1 MKIASASVGME
12 SARSFT
18 TAKFSYRRYEE
29 TEFSNV
35 LSGKTPEGEGRNLED
50 GLKENN
56 KGKELEEKNSGSAKM
71 ATLDQIFEMQ
81 QKMDKV
87 RPNYTTRNSECTT
100 RDTIRYNSIMYILEL
115 LFGDSREKLRKWLDE
130 NSGEVDL
137 SGNSNT
143 ADYGNELLNF
153 DPAAA
158 MQQKMVEFRYT
169 AVDAYVETEDTTF
182 STKGIVKTADGRE
195 ISFNIDVAMSRRFVQ
210 ETRMDLGLSFVQT
223 CDPLVI
229 NLDNNVAEVSD
240 QKIRFDIDGDG
251 ELDTINQLTSR
262 SGYLALDK
270 NGDGEINDGNE
281 LFGAKSG
288 DGFADLA
295 QYDEDGNGWI
305 DENDE
310 IWNKLK
316 IWVMDEKGRSQLY
329 SLSKAGIGA
338 ICLQKAA
345 TDFAHTDN
353 NNDAKAFIRSTGVF
367 LYENG
372 MAGTVQ
378 HLDLVNYSK
387 EA

>member
-1 MKIASASVGME
+1 
-12 SARSFT
+12 
-18 TAKFSYRRYEE
+18 
-29 TEFSNV
+29 
-35 LSGKTPEGEGRNLED
+35 
-50 GLKENN
+50 
-56 KGKELEEKNSGSAKM
+56 
-71 ATLDQIFEMQ
+71 
-81 QKMDKV
+81 
-87 RPNYTTRNSECTT
+87 
-100 RDTIRYNSIMYILEL
+100 
-115 LFGDSREKLRKWLDE
+115 
-130 NSGEVDL
+130 
-137 SGNSNT
+137 
-143 ADYGNELLNF
+143 
-153 DPAAA
+153 

-251 ELDTINQLTSR
+251 ELDTINQLASR

>member
-35 LSGKTPEGEGRNLED
+35 LSGKTPEGD
-50 GLKENN
+50 GKSLKEDLSDE
-56 KGKELEEKNSGSAKM
+56 KKEKELENKKSGRAKM

-87 RPNYTTRNSECTT
+87 RSNYTSRNSECTT

-115 LFGDSREKLRKWLDE
+115 LFGDSRDRLRKWLEGDGD
-130 NSGEVDL
+130 NVDF
-137 SGNSNT
+137 SGNSNN
-143 ADYGNELLNF
+143 ANYGNELMEF

-195 ISFNIDVAMSRRFVQ
+195 INFNIDVSMSRRFVQ
-210 ETRMDLGLSFVQT
+210 ETRMDLGLSFIQT

-251 ELDTINQLTSR
+251 ELDTVNQLTSK

-295 QYDEDGNGWI
+295 EYDEDGNGWI
-305 DENDE
+305 DEDDD

-316 IWVMDEKGRSQLY
+316 IWVTDENGRSQLY

-353 NNDAKAFIRSTGVF
+353 NNEAKAFIRSTGVF